1 MKSVEQKS
9 FFNQAS
15 GFFRELPQYARS
27 HGIAEEKSPLKEY
40 PKSEIINKMG
50 VSSTNLNKILSLLED
65 NGVGV
70 KKKKNHNRLITP
82 DNISDIRTGAVQLGF
97 KEEPRTELCSVYASI
112 ANKGGVGKTTLCVNL
127 SSLYAEKALF
137 TGEKVALIDMDKQAN
152 ASQHTYFYEED
163 VYLNHNG
170 ENYISPA
177 EYLYQFLGGH
187 DVDIEMIDPY
197 FDEDDNERESFE
209 PSERGGLSQTSLPNL
224 HLMPANSRDGELIKK
239 FESIYAESKR
249 LWAEGKANNKG
260 GIFRLFEKGYDYPLE
275 AALLHAI
282 VLPLM
287 KKGYRY
293 IFIDTPPGLDVIT
306 NMVYYTANNL
316 VVTFSPRAYEIS
328 TFSDLMENFGALAS
342 GMHDDM
348 FKDGIE
354 DKSITFVSNMH
365 DRGAEGSKENLIYE
379 ALKEK
384 FPDCIAGTKLRK
396 TSAVQKLALSRQ
408 TVATINKKYFSDN
421 NLGKGEQLSKLI
433 FDITY
438 VMADLDKREISTRV
452 SEND

>member
-1 MKSVEQKS
+1 
-9 FFNQAS
+9 
-15 GFFRELPQYARS
+15 
-27 HGIAEEKSPLKEY
+27 
-40 PKSEIINKMG
+40 
-50 VSSTNLNKILSLLED
+50 
-65 NGVGV
+65 
-70 KKKKNHNRLITP
+70 
-82 DNISDIRTGAVQLGF
+82 
-97 KEEPRTELCSVYASI
+97 
-112 ANKGGVGKTTLCVNL
+112 
-127 SSLYAEKALF
+127 
-137 TGEKVALIDMDKQAN
+137 
-152 ASQHTYFYEED
+152 
-163 VYLNHNG
+163 
-170 ENYISPA
+170 
-177 EYLYQFLGGH
+177 
-187 DVDIEMIDPY
+187 
-197 FDEDDNERESFE
+197 
-209 PSERGGLSQTSLPNL
+209 
-224 HLMPANSRDGELIKK
+224 
-239 FESIYAESKR
+239 AESKR